1 MYLTILNYSD
11 TNEVLTYELPRFATK
26 FTSEEMEEFID
37 YTLCVDINSC
47 DWMMHE
53 KLPKLTTIIDTNED
67 KDE

>member
-37 YTLCVDINSC
+37 YTLGVDINSC

-53 KLPKLTTIIDTNED
+53 KLPEMITIIDTYENE
-67 KDE
+67 